1 MNNNDSRGW
10 LLIQHS
16 LEPFCRA
23 RNQFDLL
30 IWGDALLNEEPR
42 PSGRGINHIL
52 VILVFTYGMKPPS
65 LIAKHSFTC
74 YAVLQIDVCHEL
86 CTARW

>member
-1 MNNNDSRGW
+1 
-10 LLIQHS
+10 
-16 LEPFCRA
+16 
-23 RNQFDLL
+23 
-30 IWGDALLNEEPR
+30 
-42 PSGRGINHIL
+42 